1 MHDILIQA
9 IGYIG
14 VLLFIFSYQIKSNRA
29 LFFCQILGSAL
40 FCLQFFLLNALSG
53 CLNLMVIM
61 FRNGLL
67 MWYDKYSWVRWKGWI
82 VILSAVC
89 TVILV
94 FTWKGTISLLP
105 FAALIASNV
114 GYWTN
119 NAQKIRL
126 SNLACASPCWLLY
139 DILVGSWGGVLNESI
154 TLGSIVLSI
163 YRYGWRAMGDPNSE
177 FQKR

>member
-67 MWYDKYSWVRWKGWI
+67 MWYDKYLWVRWKGWI

-94 FTWKGTISLLP
+94 FTWKGAISLLP
-105 FAALIASNV
+105 FAALIASNF

>member
-1 MHDILIQA
+1 M
-9 IGYIG
+9 Y
-14 VLLFIFSYQIKSNRA
+14 
-29 LFFCQILGSAL
+29 ILGDYDGHTDSGNWIYRRTAVY
-40 FCLQFFLLNALSG
+40 FFVSDKIQSSVVFLSDIGQRG

-67 MWYDKYSWVRWKGWI
+67 MWYDKYAWVRWKGWI
-82 VILSAVC
+82 AILSAVC
-89 TVILV
+89 IVILA
-94 FTWKGTISLLP
+94 FTWKGAISLLP

-126 SNLACASPCWLLY
+126 SNLACASPCWLIY

-154 TLGSIVLSI
+154 TLGSILLSI
-163 YRYGWRAMGDPNSE
+163 YRYGWKAMGDPDSE